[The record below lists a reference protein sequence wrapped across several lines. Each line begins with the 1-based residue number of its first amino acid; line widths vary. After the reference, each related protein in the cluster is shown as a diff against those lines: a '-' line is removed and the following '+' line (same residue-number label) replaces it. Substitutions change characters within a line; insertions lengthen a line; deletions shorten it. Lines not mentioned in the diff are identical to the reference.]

1 MIALLVEARSF
12 LVGALTSFA
21 DLSWGVGWIVF
32 RPTGS
37 TSREKEVCEMV
48 KKAIKRRDATGHLDA
63 EYERKLRASSQGPR
77 DDGQAFLTGF
87 HTGEPLAEEMAE
99 AFLQSATSGEESE
112 AERRDRILPEES
124 GGPFVRTRASQEF
137 AYDFDES
144 NIAEATR
151 EPLPKTSLAD
161 P

>member
-1 MIALLVEARSF
+1 MPRRRPERADPTSGRRSEAAERLRGLAKELQKPLEEANRQLALIADGS
-12 LVGALTSFA
+12 A
-21 DLSWGVGWIVF
+21 D
-32 RPTGS
+32 
-37 TSREKEVCEMV
+37 
-48 KKAIKRRDATGHLDA
+48 RDMATAAASL
-63 EYERKLRASSQGPR
+63 LRAITSAVAERRQLER
-77 DDGQAFLTGF
+77 HELR
-87 HTGEPLAEEMAE
+87 LAEEMAE

>member
-1 MIALLVEARSF
+1 V
-12 LVGALTSFA
+12 
-21 DLSWGVGWIVF
+21 
-32 RPTGS
+32 
-37 TSREKEVCEMV
+37 
-48 KKAIKRRDATGHLDA
+48 
-63 EYERKLRASSQGPR
+63 
-77 DDGQAFLTGF
+77 TGF
-87 HTGEPLAEEMAE
+87 HTGEPLAEEMGE

-137 AYDFDES
+137 AYDIDES

>member
-1 MIALLVEARSF
+1 
-12 LVGALTSFA
+12 
-21 DLSWGVGWIVF
+21 
-32 RPTGS
+32 
-37 TSREKEVCEMV
+37 MV
-48 KKAIKRRDATGHLDA
+48 DRKKAIKRRDATGHLDA
-63 EYERKLRASSQGPR
+63 EYERKLRSSSQPPR
-77 DDGQAFLTGF
+77 DDGLGFLSGF
-87 HTGEPLAEEMAE
+87 HTHEPLAEEMGE

-112 AERRDRILPEES
+112 AERRERILPEEE

>member
-1 MIALLVEARSF
+1 
-12 LVGALTSFA
+12 
-21 DLSWGVGWIVF
+21 
-32 RPTGS
+32 
-37 TSREKEVCEMV
+37 MV
-48 KKAIKRRDATGHLDA
+48 KKEIKRRDATGHLDA
-63 EYERKLRASSQGPR
+63 EYERKLRASSQPQR

-87 HTGEPLAEEMAE
+87 HTGEPLAEEMGE

-137 AYDFDES
+137 AYDVDES

>member
-1 MIALLVEARSF
+1 
-12 LVGALTSFA
+12 
-21 DLSWGVGWIVF
+21 
-32 RPTGS
+32 
-37 TSREKEVCEMV
+37 MV

-63 EYERKLRASSQGPR
+63 DYERKLRASSPASR

-87 HTGEPLAEEMAE
+87 HTGEPLAEEMGE

-137 AYDFDES
+137 AYGVDES